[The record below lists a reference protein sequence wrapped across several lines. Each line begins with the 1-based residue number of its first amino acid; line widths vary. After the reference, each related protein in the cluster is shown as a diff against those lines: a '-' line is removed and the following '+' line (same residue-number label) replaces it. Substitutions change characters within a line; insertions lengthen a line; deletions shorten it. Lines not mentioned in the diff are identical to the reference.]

1 MITILKCPVCK
12 KKGLKITFE
21 IQKIPYFGEVME
33 STMKCSFCRY
43 RSTDVMILDEKEPTR
58 YLLSIE
64 NEEDMSIRVVRSSR
78 ASIEIPEI
86 GVKITP
92 GPQAEGYISNVE
104 GVLRRIENV
113 LHSNYWNKNR
123 KATQILDKIK
133 DIKEGKKTATLILED
148 PTGNSVIAS
157 EKAKIEKMR

>member
-1 MITILKCPVCK
+1 
-12 KKGLKITFE
+12 
-21 IQKIPYFGEVME
+21 
-33 STMKCSFCRY
+33 
-43 RSTDVMILDEKEPTR
+43 MILDEKEPTR